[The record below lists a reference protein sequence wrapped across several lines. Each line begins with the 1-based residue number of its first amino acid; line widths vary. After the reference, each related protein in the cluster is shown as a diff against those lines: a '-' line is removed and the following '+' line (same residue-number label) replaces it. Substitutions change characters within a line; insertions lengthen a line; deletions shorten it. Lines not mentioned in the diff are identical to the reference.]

1 MGLGIESQT
10 RQALLPWQCNC
21 RCPTAP
27 EPISAPPHS
36 SSASKI
42 PQAGHQVGCS
52 TTCYPISWGPG
63 DATLCPPAQPVL
75 AKGLRERAPIGPTGP
90 QAPDPLPPGGL
101 ETSARVH
108 FISRAWDSLLL
119 PLSFASATQSHSF
132 SASKWGLW
140 GSLHQGS
147 GAALKGGTRGLTPA
161 LWRDL
166 LCLRK
171 ALRAAPA
178 LRPTEGNAAG
188 SGDLFCRRQL

>member
-10 RQALLPWQCNC
+10 QNPTSRAPSGMYQDLLPHLLGTR
-21 RCPTAP
+21 RCHTLSPCTA
-27 EPISAPPHS
+27 
-36 SSASKI
+36 
-42 PQAGHQVGCS
+42 GTG
-52 TTCYPISWGPG
+52 
-63 DATLCPPAQPVL
+63 
-75 AKGLRERAPIGPTGP
+75 KGTSRKAPIGPTGP

-166 LCLRK
+166 LCLCK
-171 ALRAAPA
+171 ALRSAPA